1 MPTLI
6 CDLRPQAAEL
16 FPEYHALREAGEAVT
31 LFAPAPLVAAALAP
45 VDDAATLQ
53 ATLDDEQ
60 IALLNSESLPDW
72 LALDDYH
79 RVLMISDGPTLT
91 PKEKT
96 LADSLLARGCEAIE
110 VLRPA
115 DALDLAQSWFS
126 GRRTAARLLR

>member
-1 MPTLI
+1 MTL
-6 CDLRPQAAEL
+6 L
-16 FPEYHALREAGEAVT
+16 
-31 LFAPAPLVAAALAP
+31 APAPLVASALAP
-45 VDDAATLQ
+45 VDDATTLQ

-72 LALDDYH
+72 LPLDDYH

-91 PKEKT
+91 LKEKT